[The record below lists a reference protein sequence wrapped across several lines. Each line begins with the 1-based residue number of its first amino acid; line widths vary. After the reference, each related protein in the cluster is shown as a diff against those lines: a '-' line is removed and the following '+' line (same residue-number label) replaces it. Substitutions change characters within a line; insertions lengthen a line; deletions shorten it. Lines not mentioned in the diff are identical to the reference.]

1 MAPGEQDSDITKKRA
16 AIITNNIHCGRHVQY
31 FSTIE
36 KYLRI
41 NGWVIAD
48 HFDVNKIIICSCG
61 FHEAMVEKIKR
72 TLEKIKQ
79 TNFLEKNII
88 MMGCL
93 TKTHEAFLKRDFNG
107 PIAALHREELLDNI
121 IQANVPY
128 KDIQPV
134 NIFKNHCQQ
143 DSENQKEET
152 FHIKISEGCLKQCTF
167 CIINK
172 AKGSID
178 SVPFKTIA
186 QQVETA
192 INRGIKRIHLMGE
205 DTFAYGI
212 DNHTTI
218 IDLIQKITAM
228 DPGLKLYF
236 GYLHARWLK
245 KYAKDIISL
254 CKQGVITELQIGL
267 QHVNEELLKRMGRPM
282 VFSQIYD
289 LICTIKRENPGF
301 YLIADIMVGFP
312 GETTEMFNQLVEF
325 FKKDQCFNK
334 VKHFAYSD
342 VTGAPSANFKDKLP
356 REVIAARWQELD
368 GILGERSYSTE
379 TGEPRVDNETFRKTR
394 FDDYFFCKDTFDEK
408 INDAA
413 VLKVTN
419 VPGTPEKLVFAQSK
433 IMEQDH
439 GDFEF

>member
-1 MAPGEQDSDITKKRA
+1 
-16 AIITNNIHCGRHVQY
+16 
-31 FSTIE
+31 
-36 KYLRI
+36 
-41 NGWVIAD
+41 
-48 HFDVNKIIICSCG
+48 
-61 FHEAMVEKIKR
+61 MVEKIER
-72 TLEKIKQ
+72 TLEKIKK

-93 TKTHEAFLKRDFNG
+93 TKTHEADLKRNFNG

-134 NIFKNHCQQ
+134 NIFKNHYQQ
-143 DSENQKEET
+143 AGEKQKEET

-172 AKGSID
+172 AKGSIN
-178 SVPFKTIA
+178 SVPFKIIA
-186 QQVETA
+186 RQVETA
-192 INRGIKRIHLMGE
+192 IKRGIKRIQLMGE

-212 DNHTTI
+212 DSGTTI

-228 DPGLKLYF
+228 DPGLTLYF

-245 KYAKDIISL
+245 KYAKEILSL

-267 QHVNEELLKRMGRPM
+267 QHVNEELLKQMGRPM
-282 VFSQIYD
+282 IFSQIYD
-289 LICTIKRENPGF
+289 LIRTIKGENPGF

-312 GETTEMFNQLVEF
+312 GETREMFNQLVEF

-342 VTGAPSANFKDKLP
+342 VNGTPSANYKDKLP

-368 GILGERSYSTE
+368 SILAERSYSTE
-379 TGEPRVDNETFRKTR
+379 TGETRIDNETFRKTR
-394 FDDYFFCKDTFDEK
+394 FDDYFFCMDTYDEEIK
-408 INDAA
+408 DAA
-413 VLKVTN
+413 VPRAAN

-433 IMEQDH
+433 ILEQDH